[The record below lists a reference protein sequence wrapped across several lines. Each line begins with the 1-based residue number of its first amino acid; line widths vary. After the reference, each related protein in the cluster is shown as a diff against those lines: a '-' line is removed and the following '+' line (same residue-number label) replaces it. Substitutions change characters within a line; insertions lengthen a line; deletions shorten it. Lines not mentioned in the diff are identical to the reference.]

1 MKTIPD
7 FAVSSQEAGFDKF
20 LKVYNEYFKFDFFG
34 NANFYGAKNGENYQT
49 GQAWIT
55 PITPSQAIALLTNQ
69 TTDKMNTLANT
80 CFQYDGSD
88 DSKNIIRIMNKN
100 HRSDFKG
107 NDKYFYW
114 IANDI
119 AETFYKMDKDLT
131 EIPPYEYLALLTG
144 KQLTEG
150 EKPCANCKETI
161 AECACMRNICVKCNK
176 PVGNITFSHCDKCFD
191 ILHSEPTQE
200 SVKES
205 DIRWTNK
212 FILPHAAIALLTG
225 KQLTEKDL
233 IVGNRFECIED
244 FHDGRINFV
253 KGDIYPCN
261 RNSGISDHRGYNIQV
276 SMDVLNRHF
285 IRAIKEEKME
295 ILKQTDIAEVCE
307 QVINA
312 TPSVWINSNGADET
326 TCPFCHAKIYESV
339 GDMGELPHN
348 NNCAYLIAKDLKT
361 RYNGNTK

>member
-34 NANFYGAKNGENYQT
+34 NANFYGAKNGEDYQT

-114 IANDI
+114 IANNI
-119 AETFYKMDKDLT
+119 ADTFYKMDKDLT
-131 EIPPYEYLALLTG
+131 EIPPYDYLALLTG

-150 EKPCANCKETI
+150 ESDLVSDSEREAEI
-161 AECACMRNICVKCNK
+161 AKFKAYPYDPMSGNIEDEIDHAKRNIYKRGFKDGFEKANSV
-176 PVGNITFSHCDKCFD
+176 SHQQTAH
-191 ILHSEPTQE
+191 LQQQLNTLTSEIKRFQE
-200 SVKES
+200 KYDENGYDCSNEIKLLRIENHIDFTLSFYHKEVTDLQQQLKEAKELLEES
-205 DIRWTNK
+205 FPI
-212 FILPHAAIALLTG
+212 IQAAITLLR
-225 KQLTEKDL
+225 
-233 IVGNRFECIED
+233 VA
-244 FHDGRINFV
+244 
-253 KGDIYPCN
+253 P
-261 RNSGISDHRGYNIQV
+261 
-276 SMDVLNRHF
+276 
-285 IRAIKEEKME
+285 
-295 ILKQTDIAEVCE
+295 
-307 QVINA
+307 
-312 TPSVWINSNGADET
+312 
-326 TCPFCHAKIYESV
+326 
-339 GDMGELPHN
+339 N
-348 NNCAYLIAKDLKT
+348 NNTLPEPPHDVIKLVKSINQFLT
-361 RYNGNTK
+361 RNQ

>member
-1 MKTIPD
+1 MKQIKD
-7 FAVSSQEAGFDKF
+7 FAVSSQEAGFDEF

-34 NANFYGAKNGENYQT
+34 NAKFYGAKNGENYQT

-114 IANDI
+114 IANNI
-119 AETFYKMDKDLT
+119 ADTFYKMDKDLT

-150 EKPCANCKETI
+150 
-161 AECACMRNICVKCNK
+161 
-176 PVGNITFSHCDKCFD
+176 
-191 ILHSEPTQE
+191 
-200 SVKES
+200 
-205 DIRWTNK
+205 
-212 FILPHAAIALLTG
+212 
-225 KQLTEKDL
+225 DL

-244 FHDGRINFV
+244 SFLKHFT
-253 KGDIYPCN
+253 KGLIYPCEKDGTLES
-261 RNSGISDHRGYNIQV
+261 NSIRWSEFD
-276 SMDVLNRHF
+276 SAFLNRHF
-285 IRAIKEEKME
+285 K
-295 ILKQTDIAEVCE
+295 LLPTQ
-307 QVINA
+307 
-312 TPSVWINSNGADET
+312 
-326 TCPFCHAKIYESV
+326 ESV
-339 GDMGELPHN
+339 NEIDTFIADHDKLSLKMANEEISHLQQQLNTLTSEIKRFQEKYDENGYDCSNEIKLLRIENHIDFTLSFYHKEVTDLQQQLKEAKELLTLF
-348 NNCAYLIAKDLKT
+348 ADAKGVYQDNINKANQFLT
-361 RYNGNTK
+361 RNK

>member
-7 FAVSSQEAGFDKF
+7 FAVHSEEAGFDKF

-34 NANFYGAKNGENYQT
+34 NAKFYGAKNGENYQT

-119 AETFYKMDKDLT
+119 ADTFYKMDKNLT
-131 EIPPYEYLALLTG
+131 EIPPYEYL
-144 KQLTEG
+144 
-150 EKPCANCKETI
+150 
-161 AECACMRNICVKCNK
+161 
-176 PVGNITFSHCDKCFD
+176 
-191 ILHSEPTQE
+191 
-200 SVKES
+200 
-205 DIRWTNK
+205 
-212 FILPHAAIALLTG
+212 ALLTG

-233 IVGNRFECIED
+233 IVGNRFECIEKR
-244 FHDGRINFV
+244 HDSFSLFTRGCTHTCEINGTITDSMGREVRLDNEA
-253 KGDIYPCN
+253 
-261 RNSGISDHRGYNIQV
+261 
-276 SMDVLNRHF
+276 LNRHF
-285 IRAIKEEKME
+285 K
-295 ILKQTDIAEVCE
+295 LLPTQ
-307 QVINA
+307 
-312 TPSVWINSNGADET
+312 
-326 TCPFCHAKIYESV
+326 ESV
-339 GDMGELPHN
+339 KERNGDPSMYDMIQLVEQLESDKFHLQQQLNTLTSEIKRFQEKYDENGYDCSNEIKLLRIENHIDSTLSFYHKEVTDLQQQLKEAKELLKEIDEFA
-348 NNCAYLIAKDLKT
+348 AYPKYLRVKYNQFLT
-361 RYNGNTK
+361 RNK

>member
-1 MKTIPD
+1 MKQIKD

-34 NANFYGAKNGENYQT
+34 NAKFYGAKNGENYQT

-114 IANDI
+114 IANNI
-119 AETFYKMDKDLT
+119 ADTFYKMDKDLT
-131 EIPPYEYLALLTG
+131 EIPPYEYL
-144 KQLTEG
+144 
-150 EKPCANCKETI
+150 
-161 AECACMRNICVKCNK
+161 
-176 PVGNITFSHCDKCFD
+176 
-191 ILHSEPTQE
+191 
-200 SVKES
+200 
-205 DIRWTNK
+205 
-212 FILPHAAIALLTG
+212 ALLTG

-276 SMDVLNRHF
+276 SMDMLNRHF

-326 TCPFCHAKIYESV
+326 TCPFCHAKIYEAV
-339 GDMGELPHN
+339 GDIGELPHN

>member
-1 MKTIPD
+1 MNIPD

-100 HRSDFKG
+100 HRGNFTG

-119 AETFYKMDKDLT
+119 ADTFYKMDKDLT
-131 EIPPYEYLALLTG
+131 EIPPYDYLALLTG
-144 KQLTEG
+144 KQLTE
-150 EKPCANCKETI
+150 
-161 AECACMRNICVKCNK
+161 
-176 PVGNITFSHCDKCFD
+176 
-191 ILHSEPTQE
+191 
-200 SVKES
+200 
-205 DIRWTNK
+205 W
-212 FILPHAAIALLTG
+212 
-225 KQLTEKDL
+225 DL
-233 IVGNRFECIED
+233 IVGNRFECIEAATHHD
-244 FHDGRINFV
+244 FMKGNIYDCMIEGSITNGVNGIVRISSESF
-253 KGDIYPCN
+253 
-261 RNSGISDHRGYNIQV
+261 
-276 SMDVLNRHF
+276 LNRHF

-326 TCPFCHAKIYESV
+326 TCPFCHAKIYEAV